1 MMCSECGDVQPLTIV
16 AKDEQ
21 AAQRLV
27 DSLNEKGAGLR
38 DRSGSEVI
46 AWPTADGT
54 TVTIPFNGNP
64 GFALA
69 VVQLAVSEDHVT
81 EEEAQF
87 MLDRGYADSKGI
99 TFEEA
104 VAEREEY
111 ERTNVHPN
119 EPELPAGAEEFLRS
133 IGALA

>member
-38 DRSGSEVI
+38 DRAGEEVI

-69 VVQLAVSEDHVT
+69 VAQLAVIEDHAT

-111 ERTNVHPN
+111 ERTNVDPK
-119 EPELPAGAEEFLRS
+119 EPELPAELEES